1 MVVVEGNYVA
11 LDKGE
16 WRQAG
21 ELMDEIWYVEV
32 GEERARERLVRRHV
46 ASGICGDEEEAGRRV
61 EGNDLVNGRE
71 IEEGRWRVDER
82 IISREDE
89 GWRPEAQG
97 G

>member
-61 EGNDLVNGRE
+61 GENDLVNGRE
-71 IEEGRWRVDER
+71 IGEGRWRVDEC
-82 IISREDE
+82 IVSREDE

-97 G
+97 V